1 MDDLKAIAKQA
12 KKRLS
17 TNFWEKCRQ
26 DVESAALRAEKCG
39 KNAGRVKSHMYG
51 KVKSALRGEE
61 DDEFYLRVKALL
73 DEYGEVSDAIG
84 RLTDREYFN
93 ALGYEERQRYTMELS
108 AKYRAALEKYRKEK
122 DNAV

>member
-1 MDDLKAIAKQA
+1 MDDLKTLARQA

-17 TNFWEKCRQ
+17 SNFWERCKS
-26 DVESAALRAEKCG
+26 DLENAAIRAERCG
-39 KNAGRVKSHMYG
+39 KNADRVKSHMYG

-61 DDEFYLRVKALL
+61 DDEFYLKVKALL

-84 RLTDREYFN
+84 RLTDKDYF
-93 ALGYEERQRYTMELS
+93 ATLGYAERQRYTMELS